1 MRGADKS
8 QLRMG
13 MGSMGVDI
21 GTVLSGLSDFYLSF
35 SVLAAVAGT
44 VPGALVEKK
53 SCATLERFHFVLFYF
68 GGAAVLGFLYVEIA
82 RALDVGD
89 LWKAQLAMSF
99 VAGLYLGN
107 VAARRLRN
115 AAKRP
120 ILALLMWV
128 PVVNVAFLAAMVLIP
143 TAPKKRQSSA
153 AKPSISG

>member
-1 MRGADKS
+1 MGKGTKS
-8 QLRMG
+8 
-13 MGSMGVDI
+13 VDMTSLI
-21 GTVLSGLSDFYLSF
+21 DGLSDFYLSF
-35 SVLAAVAGT
+35 NVLAAVVGT

-68 GGAAVLGFLYVEIA
+68 GGVAVLSFLYVEIA

-143 TAPKKRQSSA
+143 TAPKKHQSSA
-153 AKPSISG
+153 AKPSISS